1 VEQALAERKLERQGD
16 LFRHKSFKGSLSN
29 EDRKLIGIIEERLQ
43 TSGFSAPLASGMAE
57 ELGKPRKRIDNLLVL
72 LEGAGRAVRLE
83 DGLYVHMDSVKGAR
97 DKLVSYCLQN
107 EEMPSNVMKDVIGAS
122 RKYVIPLLEYFDKV
136 GLTVRKDSSRTLTS
150 GYENVLV

>member
-1 VEQALAERKLERQGD
+1 
-16 LFRHKSFKGSLSN
+16 
-29 EDRKLIGIIEERLQ
+29 
-43 TSGFSAPLASGMAE
+43 
-57 ELGKPRKRIDNLLVL
+57 
-72 LEGAGRAVRLE
+72 
-83 DGLYVHMDSVKGAR
+83 MDSVKGAR